1 MTHQR
6 FRLKS
11 DKHADLRPGG
21 GASSVAAPRTSL
33 AAAGA
38 GTLAATLGSDLAGLS
53 LEQLFLDCDALRDAG
68 EVQAAIDRY
77 RQWLAVSVHPH
88 KPLALFN
95 LGALLQSTGD
105 CAGAAEVYQ
114 QCLVLRPQFAEASI
128 NLGLVYERLGQIPQA
143 LAQWADVV
151 AQKYLVESV
160 ERTTIVLALNHI
172 GRVQENLKRYVL
184 AEQALEQSLLLNP
197 TQPNVIQHWIH
208 VRQKACMWPVYKT
221 LPGMRMNDLLMATSP
236 LAMLALTDNPLQ
248 QLLTAHA
255 FVARSYPLKESPPPV
270 PVKNHT
276 RLRLAYVSGDL
287 CVHAVGLLLGD
298 FLESHDRN
306 KFEIYAYDFSPEDGT
321 PHQQRLR
328 QTFDHHRPIHQ
339 LSDEN
344 VAALIRS
351 DEIDILIDLHG
362 LSSGAR
368 PGIFA
373 RRPAPLQG
381 TYLGF
386 IGTTAMPWFDFVIT
400 DRQVTPEASIP
411 YFKEPPLYVE
421 GSFLPLA
428 LETTPVREAKRS
440 EFGLP
445 DEAWVMAAFGN
456 SYKINPQLFDR
467 WLAILKRL
475 SHAVLWLIDDNP
487 AATKNLRDYA
497 NRAGADL
504 SRIIFTPRTS
514 YAEYRASLRL
524 ANVFLDTYPY
534 NCGST
539 TNDVIQARL
548 PIVTVGGDTMVSRM
562 GSSILQALHLPQL
575 VASDLDDYENRV
587 VQLALGQITV
597 SEENFRPQ
605 AILKITRQM
614 VRSLENE
621 LTQLWER
628 RGYSLPTD
636 RGFRSIH

>member
-1 MTHQR
+1 MAYPR
-6 FRLKS
+6 FRQKS
-11 DKHADLRPGG
+11 DKHADLRSAGG
-21 GASSVAAPRTSL
+21 GSPAGARSL
-33 AAAGA
+33 APAGSA
-38 GTLAATLGSDLAGLS
+38 DALS
-53 LEQLFLDCDALRDAG
+53 LEQLFRECDALRAAG
-68 EVQAAIDRY
+68 EVPAAIECY
-77 RQWLAVSVHPH
+77 RQWLSVSVHPQR
-88 KPLALFN
+88 PLVLFN
-95 LGALLQSTGD
+95 LGALLQGAGD
-105 CAGAAEVYQ
+105 VAGAAEAYRES
-114 QCLVLRPQFAEASI
+114 LILRPHFAEARI
-128 NLGLVYERLGQIPQA
+128 NLGLVHERMGQTHEA

-151 AQKYLVESV
+151 AQRHLREDIDVS
-160 ERTTIVLALNHI
+160 TIVLALNHI

-184 AEQALEQSLLLNP
+184 AEQALEQSLQLHP
-197 TQPNVIQHWIH
+197 KQPHVIQHWVH

-221 LPGMRMNDLLMATSP
+221 MPGIRMNDLLMATSP

-255 FVARSYPLKESPPPV
+255 FVTRTYPLTESPPPI
-270 PVKNHT
+270 PVRHHQ
-276 RLRLAYVSGDL
+276 RLRLGYVSGDL

-298 FLESHDRN
+298 FFEAHDRS
-306 KFEIYAYDFSPEDGT
+306 KFELYAYDFSPEDGT

-328 QTFDHHRPIHQ
+328 NAFDHRRPIHQ

-344 VAALIRS
+344 VAALIKA

-400 DRQVTPEASIP
+400 DRQVTPDTTTD
-411 YFKEPPLYVE
+411 YFKEAPLYVD
-421 GSFLPLA
+421 GSFLPLS
-428 LETTPVREAKRS
+428 LETWPVRQATRS

-456 SYKINPQLFDR
+456 SYKINPALFDR
-467 WLAILKRL
+467 WLSILQRL
-475 SHAVLWLIDDNP
+475 PHAVLWLIDDNP

-497 NRAGADL
+497 SRAGADL
-504 SRIIFTPRTS
+504 HRIVFSPRS
-514 YAEYRASLRL
+514 GYAEYRAGLRV
-524 ANVFLDTYPY
+524 ADVFLDTYPY

-562 GSSILQALHLPQL
+562 GTSILRTLNLPEL
-575 VASDLDDYENRV
+575 IANDLDDYENRV
-587 VQLALGQITV
+587 VQLAQGQINLPADAF
-597 SEENFRPQ
+597 SPHK
-605 AILKITRQM
+605 ILNATRRM
-614 VRSLENE
+614 VRSLEHE
-621 LTQLWER
+621 LLQRFER
-628 RGYSLPTD
+628 RGYTTCQARQP
-636 RGFRSIH
+636 GQHH